1 MIKIIN
7 CNSNNY
13 KKKLITLLEKRRIG
27 KENVSK
33 IVSKILKDIKK
44 NGNKA
49 LLKYE
54 RKFSKN
60 SNVISTKN
68 EINKAIKKL
77 DPKVRK
83 AIDFAHKQIANFHK
97 KQLNNQK
104 NITYTDKLRN
114 KLEYRNTSIQN
125 LGIYCPQGLPTSL
138 LMTATLA
145 RLAKV
150 KNIVLAT
157 PKVNGKLNSA
167 IMYVARKTGIKI
179 NNIINCG
186 GAQAIAALAYIK
198 KVHKIV
204 GPSNKWGAEAKRQ
217 LSGKIIGTEA
227 AYAGES
233 EICVI
238 ADKKT
243 SIDQILWSLLGQS
256 EHSSGA
262 QSILIT
268 KEEDVINKVKKEI
281 PKALKNLPRKKIA
294 TKSIRNNCIMIKAK
308 NDKNIIELVNEFIQ
322 PEHLE
327 INCKNH
333 RKYSKFIINAG
344 SIMCGENSAMV
355 LTDMGVV
362 GTNHILPTHASA
374 RYSSGLNINEFKK
387 SISIVTLSKKG
398 LEKISNHAITL
409 TEEEGLRAH
418 TQSVLSRIRRK

>member
-1 MIKIIN
+1 MIKTLN
-7 CNSNNY
+7 CKSKNY
-13 KKKLITLLEKRRIG
+13 KNKLIKLLELRRSV
-27 KENVSK
+27 KSVNTS

-54 RKFSKN
+54 RRLSQN
-60 SNVISTKN
+60 NNIISTSN
-68 EINKAIKKL
+68 EINKVIRSL
-77 DPKVRK
+77 DPKVKK
-83 AIDFAHKQIANFHK
+83 AIDFAYNKISYFHK
-97 KQLNNQK
+97 KQLKSLK
-104 NITYTDKLRN
+104 NISYTDNLKN
-114 KLEYRNTSIQN
+114 KLEYRTIPISK
-125 LGIYCPQGLPTSL
+125 LGIYTPSGLPTSL

-157 PKVNGKLNSA
+157 PKINGKLNSA
-167 IMYVARKTGIKI
+167 IMYVAKKAGIKSI
-179 NNIINCG
+179 LNCG
-186 GAQAIAALAYIK
+186 GAQAIAALAYLK
-198 KVHKIV
+198 QCEKIV
-204 GPSNKWGAEAKRQ
+204 GPGSTWVAEAKRQ

-243 SIDQILWSLLGQS
+243 SINQIIWSLLGQS
-256 EHSSGA
+256 EHSPGS

-268 KEEDVINKVKKEI
+268 KDQHVINKVKKEI

-294 TKSIRNNCIMIKAK
+294 TKAIRNNCILIKAK
-308 NDKNIIELVNEFIQ
+308 SDQNIIELVNLIS

-327 INCKNH
+327 INCKKH
-333 RKYSKFIINAG
+333 SKYSKSIINAG

-362 GTNHILPTHASA
+362 GPNHILPTHMSSK
-374 RYSSGLNINEFKK
+374 YSSGLNINEMVKKISVVTMSKK
-387 SISIVTLSKKG
+387 S
-398 LEKISNHAITL
+398 LEKIGNHAITL
-409 TEEEGLRAH
+409 SEYEGLRGH
-418 TQSVLSRIRRK
+418 TQSILSRMRRK

>member
-7 CNSNNY
+7 CNSKNY
-13 KKKLITLLEKRRIG
+13 KKKLITLLEKRRSG

-54 RKFSKN
+54 RRLRKN

-68 EINKAIKKL
+68 EINKAIRKL
-77 DPKVRK
+77 DPQVRK
-83 AIDFAHKQIANFHK
+83 SIDFAFNKISDFHK

-104 NITYTDKLRN
+104 NITYIDKLKN

-167 IMYVARKTGIKI
+167 IMYVAKKTGIKSI
-179 NNIINCG
+179 LNCG
-186 GAQAIAALAYIK
+186 GAQAIAALAFIK

-217 LSGKIIGTEA
+217 LSGKTIGTEA

-243 SIDQILWSLLGQS
+243 SINQILWSLLGQS
-256 EHSSGA
+256 EHSLGA

-268 KEEDVINKVKKEI
+268 KDEDVINKVRKEI

-294 TKSIRNNCIMIKAK
+294 TKSIRSNCIMIKAK
-308 NDKNIIELVNEFIQ
+308 NDKNIIELVNDFIQ

-333 RKYSKFIINAG
+333 RKYSKFIVNAG

-362 GTNHILPTHASA
+362 GTNHILPTHGSS

-387 SISIVTLSKKG
+387 SISVVTLSKKG
-398 LEKISNHAITL
+398 LEKIANHAITL
-409 TEEEGLRAH
+409 TEYEQLSAH